1 METATAQLVDVGEVE
16 RALGVLIEP
25 GQTFEIR
32 ILEARRVGS
41 QYPVTITG
49 YFDTS
54 ALAPPALRTL
64 PVTGAKGFYITLNPV
79 DPALLARSHN
89 RLMGARRGETS
100 SDNNIQRRRWL
111 LVDCDPERPSGVS
124 ATGSEKAH
132 ADARCLAIRETLRS
146 AGWPEPVRAD
156 SGNGYHLLYRVE
168 LPVDSDL
175 PKRCLDALA
184 LRFDDAAVKID
195 RTVFNPSRI
204 VKLYGTL
211 TQKGDHCPDLGRV
224 HRMAK
229 LLDIPTVIEPVPV
242 PLLEALAGQQVEEE
256 ERPASGGRRRIA
268 WSGQSAWDRERVQKF
283 IGDHLGACEP
293 SPAAAYDGGW
303 KWILRVCPFNPEH
316 TNQSAVVVVRANG
329 ALGFRCLHNGCVNYH
344 WKELRAKFEPKSAAS
359 IRTAPP
365 GTPPATVAPLCTAKN
380 EYGMALVGT
389 EKEQTINQMHFAARY
404 VADSGTIYDP
414 AVKRFFTYFPVT
426 GLWQHQTDE
435 TTLRELGLCFQR
447 IVEEEGFLDIITKR
461 TANMLQGLR
470 DLARGMA
477 ERRDVF
483 NQRRNVIHVANG
495 MLELG
500 TDGSVELRPFS
511 PDWYSRNRSEIAW
524 NPTANCPRF
533 KRELLLSAM
542 DEDDARLIQRYVGQC
557 LLGDNLSQTC
567 LVLRGTPGGGK
578 STLANVI
585 EGLIGRHNVTELRI
599 TQLCER
605 FEFIRYVGR
614 TLLTGKDVPG
624 DFLNMRSAH
633 VLKALVGGDTLEGE
647 VKHGNDSFSIEGRFN
662 SMITT
667 NTRLRVKLDSDAGA
681 WRRRLLIVDY
691 NRPRAAKP
699 IPNFDLQ
706 LLREEGEGILR
717 WAVQGAIDLRQELDT
732 TGCIQ
737 LTDAQR
743 RRVDDLL
750 SESDSVR
757 SFVRESVAVAHGA
770 EVAIIELMA
779 AYRDYCEMRDWEPL
793 RDRSFQAEL
802 PDAMLEF
809 YRSPRRN
816 DIRRD
821 GKNVRGFRGVCLQSV
836 CGAAPGI
843 TGTVS
848 EKPLSIVPT
857 YLPGILPRQSTEVC
871 ALPAITAYPDG
882 SAGSDALSDQLFE
895 SVQVD
900 ADERS
905 DAWLDDL

>member
-1 METATAQLVDVGEVE
+1 METAVGQLVDVGEVE
-16 RALGVLIEP
+16 RALGVLVEP

-32 ILEARRVGS
+32 ILEARRAGS
-41 QYPVTITG
+41 QYPVTIAG
-49 YFDTS
+49 YFDAP
-54 ALAPPALRTL
+54 ALAPPALRAL
-64 PVTGAKGFYITLNPV
+64 PVAGAKGFYITLNPV

-89 RLMGARRGETS
+89 RLMVARRGETS
-100 SDNNIQRRRWL
+100 SDGNILRRRWF

-124 ATGSEKAH
+124 ATDAEKAH
-132 ADARCLAIRETLRS
+132 ANERCLAVRETLRS

-175 PKRCLDALA
+175 LKRCLDALA
-184 LRFDDAAVKID
+184 LRFSDDLVKID
-195 RTVFNPSRI
+195 RTVCNPSRI

-211 TQKGDHCPDLGRV
+211 TQKGDQCPDLGRV

-229 LLDIPTVIEPVPV
+229 VLDVPAVIEPVPV
-242 PLLEALAGQQVEEE
+242 PLLEALAGKIEDD
-256 ERPASGGRRRIA
+256 ERPQAGGRRRVA
-268 WSGQSAWDRERVQKF
+268 WGGQAAWDRERMQKF
-283 IGDHLGACEP
+283 VDDHLGPCDP

-303 KWILRVCPFNPEH
+303 KWVLRVCPFNPEH
-316 TNQSAVVVVRANG
+316 TNRSAIVFVRANG
-329 ALGFRCLHNGCVNYH
+329 ALVFKCLHNGCADYH
-344 WKELRAKFEPKSAAS
+344 WQELRAKFEPKSAPAG
-359 IRTAPP
+359 RPP
-365 GTPPATVAPLCTAKN
+365 PPAVLSVVSAPSCAPTSKYGAFLICTD
-380 EYGMALVGT
+380 
-389 EKEQTINQMHFAARY
+389 KEQTINQMPFAERY
-404 VADSGTIYDP
+404 VADSGAIYDP
-414 AVKRFFTYFPVT
+414 AVKRFYAYAPAT

-435 TTLRELGLCFQR
+435 TTLREIGLCFQR
-447 IVEEEGFLDIITKR
+447 VVEQEGFPDIIAKR

-470 DLARGMA
+470 DMARGMA

-500 TDGSVELRPFS
+500 PGGTVELRPFS
-511 PDWYSRNRSEIAW
+511 PNWYSRNRSEIAW
-524 NPTANCPRF
+524 NPTADCPRF
-533 KRELLLSAM
+533 KQELLLSAM

-585 EGLIGRHNVTELRI
+585 EGLIGRHNVTELRMA
-599 TQLCER
+599 QLCER

-691 NRPRAAKP
+691 SRPRTAKP

-717 WAVQGAIDLRQELDT
+717 WAVQGAIDLRRELDA

-737 LTDAQR
+737 LTDMQR

-757 SFVRESVAVAHGA
+757 SFVRECVAVAHGA

-779 AYRDYCEMRDWEPL
+779 AYRDYCELRDWEPL

-816 DIRRD
+816 DIRKD
-821 GKNVRGFRGVCLQSV
+821 GKNVRGFRGVCLRAA
-836 CGAAPGI
+836 CG
-843 TGTVS
+843 GTQ
-848 EKPLSIVPT
+848 EIPPETDAGKPLSVPPT
-857 YLPGILPRQSTEVC
+857 FLPGILSRLPRETVTLLDVPPF
-871 ALPAITAYPDG
+871 ADG
-882 SAGSDALSDQLFE
+882 SPSKGVLPDLAFAAAQVGS
-895 SVQVD
+895 
-900 ADERS
+900 DERS
-905 DAWLDDL
+905 DAWLDDV